1 MLSSIWLCQST
12 WLMKLISWLGRRR
25 FWHLL
30 NLSVISVCQKKL
42 MIQSRF
48 FTKMMNIHSWCQHQK
63 IVSVLQEKF
72 INKSFFYC
80 VTWRSY
86 VSHTRRLFPNT
97 RSGCQSFVNS
107 DLICVL
113 VSPYSFDMCFAVH
126 QNTKLLP
133 IFAMPLTRALRNLKG
148 IPRKSRI
155 NNGSRWR
162 TRKWTQGWK
171 REDFM

>member
-12 WLMKLISWLGRRR
+12 WLMRLISWLGRRR

-63 IVSVLQEKF
+63 IVSVLQEMF

-126 QNTKLLP
+126 QNTKL
-133 IFAMPLTRALRNLKG
+133 IVANFCNA
-148 IPRKSRI
+148 IDKSIEKPERD
-155 NNGSRWR
+155 S
-162 TRKWTQGWK
+162 
-171 REDFM
+171 